1 MKTSTVGRGGEE
13 EETREDEAV
22 ASLSRVLLFLVF
34 FPSSLPDLLVFL
46 SSLLFLRSS
55 SLREERQRERET
67 E

>member
-46 SSLLFLRSS
+46 SPLLFLRSS